1 MFKKVHFYLNNFSE
15 LRSLSIFSI
24 EFQKKKKC
32 YLCFAFIAT
41 REYYSKMIAELPES
55 IDELNTFGDTV
66 TEDIEFI
73 EVPTSSPRFADS
85 ISLPVFVVT
94 GFLTK
99 KMRKMY
105 ANLIYP
111 AFEARLP
118 ETIDSI
124 EQVAKI
130 LVQVNIII
138 ILFFINVF
146 RLCNFIVL
154 FIYKPL
160 SKYLFTETQ
169 IYHQMRSCFS
179 NRCILG
185 WCCVFVDSTTVRS
198 RKHCSELNTIGRY
211 TKCTTRLDEKSA
223 TVWKY

>member
-1 MFKKVHFYLNNFSE
+1 
-15 LRSLSIFSI
+15 
-24 EFQKKKKC
+24 
-32 YLCFAFIAT
+32 
-41 REYYSKMIAELPES
+41 MIAELPES

-73 EVPTSSPRFADS
+73 EVPTSSPRFADT
-85 ISLPVFVVT
+85 ISLPVFVVA

-105 ANLIYP
+105 ANLMYP

-124 EQVAKI
+124 EHVAKI

-146 RLCNFIVL
+146 RLRNFIVL
-154 FIYKPL
+154 FIYK
-160 SKYLFTETQ
+160 
-169 IYHQMRSCFS
+169 
-179 NRCILG
+179 
-185 WCCVFVDSTTVRS
+185 
-198 RKHCSELNTIGRY
+198 
-211 TKCTTRLDEKSA
+211 
-223 TVWKY
+223 